1 MRSQTQSGFSSARS
15 IPIPLKTST
24 AAARIMLMSS
34 LVARSLRSSS
44 SPAAFTANRRA
55 SCGHPDASR
64 YRANASTA
72 RARSQMASSSG
83 RGRDV
88 DLSTRFKRG
97 AEPKEHA

>member
-55 SCGHPDASR
+55 SCGHP
-64 YRANASTA
+64 ANASTA